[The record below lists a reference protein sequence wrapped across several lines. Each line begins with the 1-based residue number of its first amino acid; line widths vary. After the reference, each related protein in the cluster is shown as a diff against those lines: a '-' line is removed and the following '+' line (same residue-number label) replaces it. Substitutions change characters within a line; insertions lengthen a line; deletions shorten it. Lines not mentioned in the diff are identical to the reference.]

1 MHIRVYYED
10 TDCGNVV
17 YYANYLKYME
27 RGRTELMRDKGISFA
42 QLHSEGILFV
52 VSEASIKYH
61 ASAHYDDLLTVDT
74 VIKEKTAA
82 TIIFTTTIK
91 NEIGTLLVTGNIKV
105 ACVSKDGRILRMPKY
120 VAECLG

>member
-27 RGRTELMRDKGISFA
+27 RGRTELMRDKGVSFA
-42 QLHSEGILFV
+42 HLHSDGILFV
-52 VSEASIKYH
+52 VSEVAIKYH

-82 TIIFTTTIK
+82 SISFTTTIK
-91 NEIGTLLVTGNIKV
+91 NETGELLVTGNVKV
-105 ACVSKDGRILRMPKY
+105 VCVGRDGKILRMPKY